1 MTANEA
7 EIPNLPIMAKMVVR
21 ILYTGLVPEKSRRVK
36 RNRCLQVMSNPLNI
50 HHLLARVG
58 TSVKS
63 KNCYQVAILYLAC
76 SVLQETQG
84 AKLSVITVKGTS
96 LKGPLAPSLQVTT
109 ASQNFDC
116 TIKDNGPDIL
126 YLKTFIVIQF
136 KIFSPSYC
144 TSLRHFLGE

>member
-50 HHLLARVG
+50 HHLLATVG
-58 TSVKS
+58 IVKS

-84 AKLSVITVKGTS
+84 AKLSVITVKRTS
-96 LKGPLAPSLQVTT
+96 VKGPLAPSLQVTA

-116 TIKDNGPDIL
+116 TIKDNGPDIFH
-126 YLKTFIVIQF
+126 LKTFIVIQF

-144 TSLRHFLGE
+144 TSLRHFLEE